1 MSYMSTSARANAGL
15 APTTEAPHHT
25 GVVSTG
31 VVDLTNQPD
40 DDDDPGTVPIPKV
53 GEDDT
58 ITDKNNDITD
68 AVETAQVDAQV
79 QPTEYGHRRSI

>member
-1 MSYMSTSARANAGL
+1 
-15 APTTEAPHHT
+15 
-25 GVVSTG
+25 
-31 VVDLTNQPD
+31 
-40 DDDDPGTVPIPKV
+40 V